1 MYKSTFLRVGYS
13 LRGQNVTQKVTFL
26 SKTLAQ
32 WGNPHEKTIFLSKTL
47 ALCDPGGRRDD
58 NDADA
63 DAEIPA
69 DMGRG
74 RQRAQEK
81 ITRKGE
87 PLTLT

>member
-1 MYKSTFLRVGYS
+1 MKK
-13 LRGQNVTQKVTFL
+13 ND
-26 SKTLAQ
+26 
-32 WGNPHEKTIFLSKTL
+32 FLSKTL

-58 NDADA
+58 NA

-87 PLTLT
+87 PLTLMTAIITRGTAFQFRILNSDGTHVPDRTHVPK